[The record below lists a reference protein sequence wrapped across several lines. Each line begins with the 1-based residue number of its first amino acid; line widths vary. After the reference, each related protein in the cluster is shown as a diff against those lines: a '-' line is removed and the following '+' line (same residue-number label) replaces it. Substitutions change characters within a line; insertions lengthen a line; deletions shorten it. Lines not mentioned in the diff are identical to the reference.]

1 MKLLLLGLVGVSL
14 AQEGAVEPAPAAAAE
29 DRIEEDADINDI
41 SAQDELPLIKDSS
54 FCSADVKKYCSHKVA
69 KDDYRKRV
77 FIFVLYLVEKKTTK
91 SAEVYKI
98 CRNFQSCGN
107 SQNQQKIKKSAET

>member
-14 AQEGAVEPAPAAAAE
+14 AQEGAVEPAPAAAE

-77 FIFVLYLVEKKTTK
+77 FIFVFYFIEK
-91 SAEVYKI
+91 
-98 CRNFQSCGN
+98 NN
-107 SQNQQKIKKSAET
+107 

>member
-14 AQEGAVEPAPAAAAE
+14 AQEGAVEPAPAAAE

-77 FIFVLYLVEKKTTK
+77 FIFVFYFIEKKLNLQK
-91 SAEVYKI
+91 VVQSAENNKI
-98 CRNFQSCGN
+98 CKN
-107 SQNQQKIKKSAET
+107 